1 MVGLVTRSH
10 LPTVADLARWP
21 QFTSAV
27 PLSVLVS
34 ACITGSRCGT
44 DGSAYGAP
52 YPHTTRLLSLPN
64 VRPVPFCPEDFAFG
78 TPREIPDIHGGDGFD
93 VLDGRARV
101 LSSSGDDWTAPMLEA
116 ANAMLALAH
125 REHVGLALLM
135 DISAACGSQ
144 VIYLG
149 NRSDGVYQA
158 GQGVCTARLIRAGI
172 PVVSHRDHRTICR
185 ITATLDPSHE
195 PDTTARDHH
204 ETDWYRANF
213 PS

>member
-1 MVGLVTRSH
+1 M
-10 LPTVADLARWP
+10 
-21 QFTSAV
+21 
-27 PLSVLVS
+27 SVLVS
-34 ACITGSRCGT
+34 SCITGSRCGT

-101 LSSSGDDWTAPMLEA
+101 ISSSGEDWTEPMLDA
-116 ANAMLALAH
+116 ADAMLALAH

-149 NRSDGVYQA
+149 NRADGVYQA
-158 GQGVCTARLIRAGI
+158 GQGVCTALLIRAGI
-172 PVVSHRDHRTICR
+172 PVLSQRDHRTLDR
-185 ITATLDPSHE
+185 IVATLAPSHE
-195 PDTTARDHH
+195 PDITASDHH
-204 ETDWYRANF
+204 QTDWYRTNF
-213 PS
+213 SS